1 MFKSMRLQAACCHQ
15 LSAPL
20 RHFLS
25 GSCSALIPSLACTL
39 PCITAGPPSPPVVS
53 AQEPDMGPT
62 GTPAPLQAP
71 QQLDSAYELLPEL
84 SMVVAVHLA
93 HIPGTDRYLYME
105 RPSGYHPDNSH
116 NIAGSFDLATRTWR
130 NLDSPDGLF
139 CCGHTL
145 MSNGSIAIVG
155 GHVANAGY
163 PAGIQSVR
171 TYTDGQPALIKATT
185 MRYPR
190 W

>member
-1 MFKSMRLQAACCHQ
+1 M
-15 LSAPL
+15 
-20 RHFLS
+20 
-25 GSCSALIPSLACTL
+25 
-39 PCITAGPPSPPVVS
+39 VS